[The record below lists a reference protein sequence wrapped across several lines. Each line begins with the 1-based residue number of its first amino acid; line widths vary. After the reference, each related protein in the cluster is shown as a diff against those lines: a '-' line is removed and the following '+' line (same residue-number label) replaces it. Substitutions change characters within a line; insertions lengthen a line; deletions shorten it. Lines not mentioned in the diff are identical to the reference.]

1 VLASPNKTT
10 NVTGTVDPVNAYISG
25 YSLPGIASSPLA
37 PKVRVDIEGSANNDG
52 SAADKF
58 QVRLYYNTND
68 GWKNTI
74 LNNQGYVT
82 EDGVQTI
89 LENIGP
95 NTIQS
100 MLKY

>member
-1 VLASPNKTT
+1 
-10 NVTGTVDPVNAYISG
+10 
-25 YSLPGIASSPLA
+25 
-37 PKVRVDIEGSANNDG
+37 
-52 SAADKF
+52 
-58 QVRLYYNTND
+58 VRLYYNTND